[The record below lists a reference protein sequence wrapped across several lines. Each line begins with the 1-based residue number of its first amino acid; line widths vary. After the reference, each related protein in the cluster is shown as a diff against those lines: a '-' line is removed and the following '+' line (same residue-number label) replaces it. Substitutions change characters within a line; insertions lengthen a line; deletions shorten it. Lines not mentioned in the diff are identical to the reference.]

1 MFRDLIEYPIESER
15 LQWEARQ
22 VIRDLYHEPHL
33 LLRLKL
39 TGTQFM
45 HLSEEPFVVVGGT
58 RSRFVKIAEDGSAAC
73 AYFDEPL
80 PLRGRIEFG
89 YGNDILLRF
98 PRTFDTGSVKR
109 LDPKKLPKNTKLLER
124 FHGKML

>member
-1 MFRDLIEYPIESER
+1 M
-15 LQWEARQ
+15 
-22 VIRDLYHEPHL
+22 IRGLYHEPHL

-45 HLSEEPFVVVGGT
+45 HLAEEPFVVVGGT
-58 RSRFVKIAEDGSAAC
+58 HSRFVNIAEDGSAAY

-80 PLRGRIEFG
+80 PPRGKIEFG

-98 PRTFDTGSVKR
+98 PRAFDTGSVKR
-109 LDPKKLPKNTKLLER
+109 LDLKRLPQNIKLIER
-124 FHGKML
+124 FHGEIL

>member
-1 MFRDLIEYPIESER
+1 MFRDLIEYPIESKR

-45 HLSEEPFVVVGGT
+45 HLAEEPFVVVGGT
-58 RSRFVKIAEDGSAAC
+58 RSRFVKIAEDGLAAY

-80 PLRGRIEFG
+80 PPGDRIEFG

-98 PRTFDTGSVKR
+98 PRAFDPKSVER
-109 LDPKKLPKNTKLLER
+109 LDPKRLPKNIRLLER
-124 FHGKML
+124 FQGEIL